1 MKKQGTREQG
11 SEGATIGSPSRLRF
25 YAGPSIIFLAGF
37 VAIVPQLIRG
47 NSCGHD
53 FDVHLVSW
61 LDCVNAWR
69 HGIPYPHWAPS
80 PNYGAGEPRF
90 VFYPPLTWMLGAALG
105 LILPWHFAP
114 IALTFLTLAAT
125 GLATRA
131 LALEA
136 LDDLP
141 ATLAGCASLFSLFT
155 LFTAYERSAF
165 PEFAGG
171 FWLPLIVMFA
181 MRDRDPSPC
190 PVLSR
195 FLRKG
200 GKPQISM
207 DGVPPV
213 PRIWGPGREA
223 GPAAEPACS
232 LFRRIFNGSTAP
244 LAIALAGAWLSNLP
258 LGVMAGYLMAGVALL
273 WSLLRK
279 SWAPLLRAALAAVLG
294 LGLAAIYWLPAACER
309 NWVDIKQAT
318 EDPGYNFENN
328 WLFAHSA
335 NPLLAL
341 HDDVLR
347 QVSWIAVFMIAVAVA
362 AIVISWRRG
371 TLPIAKNAA
380 ARLWWIPVAAIPVV
394 VLFFLFPVSR
404 PLWYLLPEMRFLQ
417 YPWRW
422 LEAVE
427 APMAI
432 FFVTAIWS
440 SGRRSRVTVMVL
452 CSAVFLASTAYAA
465 KVFFQVCYDEDT
477 VASVLFDYRA
487 GAGFEGMYE
496 YEPPGGDD
504 SSIATGLPDACLE
517 SDPSIALG
525 KPDPD
530 DPDSNPAW
538 SPGQGSCQATF
549 HFLGGN
555 RTNPEHREIRAL
567 TPHAG
572 YLVLRL
578 VSYPAWRIRV
588 NGQLQTALPKRAD
601 GLVVVP
607 VPQGP
612 IDLTVDWISSPD
624 VVAGRW
630 ISILALLLLLAW
642 GWRERSANDAS
653 V

>member
-1 MKKQGTREQG
+1 M
-11 SEGATIGSPSRLRF
+11 L
-25 YAGPSIIFLAGF
+25 LAAF
-37 VAIVPQLIRG
+37 VAVAPQLVRG

-53 FDVHLVSW
+53 FNVHLVSW

-105 LILPWHFAP
+105 LILPWHLAP

-141 ATLAGCASLFSLFT
+141 ATLAGCASLFSTFT

-171 FWLPLIVMFA
+171 FWLPLIILFVL
-181 MRDRDPSPC
+181 RDRRSSAP
-190 PVLSR
+190 L
-195 FLRKG
+195 LRRAFD
-200 GKPQISM
+200 S
-207 DGVPPV
+207 
-213 PRIWGPGREA
+213 
-223 GPAAEPACS
+223 
-232 LFRRIFNGSTAP
+232 STAP
-244 LAIALAGAWLSNLP
+244 LALALAGAWLSNLP

-273 WSLLRK
+273 WALANK
-279 SWAPLLRAALAAVLG
+279 SWAPLLRAALAGVLG
-294 LGLAAIYWLPAACER
+294 LGLAAIYWLPAAFER
-309 NWVDIKQAT
+309 YWVDIKQAT
-318 EDPGYNFENN
+318 QDPGYNFENN
-328 WLFAHSA
+328 WLFARHA

-341 HDDVLR
+341 HDDILH
-347 QVSWIAVFMIAVAVA
+347 QVSWIAVSMIAVAVA
-362 AIVISWRRG
+362 AIVISWRCG
-371 TLPIAKNAA
+371 TLPIAKTHVS
-380 ARLWWIPVAAIPVV
+380 RLWWVPLAAIPVV
-394 VLFFLFPVSR
+394 VFFFLFPISR
-404 PLWYLLPEMRFLQ
+404 PLWVLLPEMRFLQ

-432 FFVTAIWS
+432 FFVTAIWP
-440 SGRRSRVTVMVL
+440 SGRRARVTML
-452 CSAVFLASTAYAA
+452 LICSAVFLASTAYAGRY
-465 KVFFQVCYDEDT
+465 FFQVCYPEDT

-496 YEPPGGDD
+496 YEPPGADD
-504 SSIATGLPDACLE
+504 SSIATGLPDACLV
-517 SDPSIALG
+517 SDPSVVLG

-530 DPDSNPAW
+530 DPDANPVW
-538 SPGQGSCQATF
+538 SPDQGSCQAIF
-549 HFLGGN
+549 HLLGGN
-555 RTNPEHREIRAL
+555 QTNPEHREIRA
-567 TPHAG
+567 TTAHAG

-588 NGQLQTALPKRAD
+588 DGQLLTALPKRAD
-601 GLVVVP
+601 GLIAVP

-612 IDLTVDWISSPD
+612 VDVTVDWATSPD
-624 VVAGRW
+624 VLVGRW
-630 ISILALLLLLAW
+630 LSALCVLLITLLW
-642 GWRERSANDAS
+642 WVERRRGPIRLT
-653 V
+653 

>member
-1 MKKQGTREQG
+1 MKRQGPRDRGT
-11 SEGATIGSPSRLRF
+11 EGPSIADPQLLRF
-25 YAGPSIIFLAGF
+25 YAGPSIVFLAAF
-37 VAIVPQLIRG
+37 VAIAPQLIRG

-61 LDCVNAWR
+61 LDCVNAWH

-90 VFYPPLTWMLGAALG
+90 VFYPPLTWMLGAALS
-105 LILPWHFAP
+105 LILPWNLAP

-171 FWLPLIVMFA
+171 FWLPLIVLFV
-181 MRDRDPSPC
+181 MRDR
-190 PVLSR
+190 R
-195 FLRKG
+195 R
-200 GKPQISM
+200 
-207 DGVPPV
+207 VPPV

-223 GPAAEPACS
+223 RPATERVPHVPRTWGRGSDLELPTESSRS
-232 LFRRIFNGSTAP
+232 LLRLAFNGSTAP

-273 WSLLRK
+273 WALLNK
-279 SWAPLLRAALAAVLG
+279 SWAPLLRAAVAAVLG
-294 LGLAAIYWLPAACER
+294 LGLAAIYWFPAALER

-318 EDPGYNFENN
+318 QDPGYNFENN

-341 HDDVLR
+341 HDEILR
-347 QVSWIAVFMIAVAVA
+347 QVSWIALTMIAIAVAG
-362 AIVISWRRG
+362 IVISWRRG
-371 TLPIAKNAA
+371 TLPTAKSAA
-380 ARLWWIPVAAIPVV
+380 FRLWWIPVATIPIVV
-394 VLFFLFPVSR
+394 FFFLFPISR
-404 PLWYLLPEMRFLQ
+404 PLWLLLPEMRFLQ

-432 FFVTAIWS
+432 FFVTAIWP
-440 SGRRSRVTVMVL
+440 SGRGARVAVL
-452 CSAVFLASTAYAA
+452 AICAAAFLASTVYAG
-465 KVFFQVCYDEDT
+465 KVFFQVCYPEDT

-504 SSIATGLPDACLE
+504 SSIATGLPDACFV
-517 SDPSIALG
+517 SDPSIALRQARSRRPRCQSHLEPRSSKLPSHIRDCPRPPVQPRTSRDSRRNLSRRFFDPAPRQLPRMAHSRQRPAPVG
-525 KPDPD
+525 IAEALRRPDRRARPAR
-530 DPDSNPAW
+530 PHRSNHRLGHLPRR
-538 SPGQGSCQATF
+538 PG
-549 HFLGGN
+549 
-555 RTNPEHREIRAL
+555 RP
-567 TPHAG
+567 
-572 YLVLRL
+572 
-578 VSYPAWRIRV
+578 
-588 NGQLQTALPKRAD
+588 
-601 GLVVVP
+601 
-607 VPQGP
+607 
-612 IDLTVDWISSPD
+612 
-624 VVAGRW
+624 
-630 ISILALLLLLAW
+630 LAER
-642 GWRERSANDAS
+642 RERAPARRP
-653 V
+653 VVG

>member
-1 MKKQGTREQG
+1 MKKQGIGNGEQG
-11 SEGATIGSPSRLRF
+11 IGPAHASPPTLGRHL
-25 YAGPSIIFLAGF
+25 GLVLIFLAAF

-53 FDVHLVSW
+53 FNVHLVSW

-141 ATLAGCASLFSLFT
+141 ATLAGCAALFSTFT

-171 FWLPLIVMFA
+171 FWLPLIVLFA
-181 MRDRDPSPC
+181 MRDRRPS
-190 PVLSR
+190 
-195 FLRKG
+195 G
-200 GKPQISM
+200 
-207 DGVPPV
+207 
-213 PRIWGPGREA
+213 
-223 GPAAEPACS
+223 S
-232 LFRRIFNGSTAP
+232 LFRRILDGSTAF
-244 LAIALAGAWLSNLP
+244 LALALAGAWLSNLP

-273 WSLLRK
+273 SALIHR
-279 SWAPLLRAALAAVLG
+279 SWAPLLRAALAGVLG
-294 LGLAAIYWLPAACER
+294 LGLAALYWLSAAFER
-309 NWVDIKQAT
+309 YWVDIKQAT
-318 EDPGYNFENN
+318 QDPGYNFENN
-328 WLFAHSA
+328 WLFARHA

-341 HDDVLR
+341 HDDILH
-347 QVSWIAVFMIAVAVA
+347 QVSWIAVTMIAVAIVA
-362 AIVISWRRG
+362 MLISWRRG
-371 TLPIAKNAA
+371 TLPVPKAA
-380 ARLWWIPVAAIPVV
+380 VSRLWWVPLGAIPVV
-394 VLFFLFPVSR
+394 VFFFLFPISR
-404 PLWYLLPEMRFLQ
+404 PLWYALPEMRFLQ

-432 FFVTAIWS
+432 FFVTAIWPS
-440 SGRRSRVTVMVL
+440 FRRARAIVL
-452 CSAVFLASTAYAA
+452 AVCAVVFLGSTVYAGR
-465 KVFFQVCYDEDT
+465 VFFQVCYPEDS
-477 VASVLFDYRA
+477 VPSVLFDYHA

-504 SSIATGLPDACLE
+504 SSIATGLPDGCLV
-517 SDPSIALG
+517 SNPAVVLG

-530 DPDSNPAW
+530 DPDANPVW
-538 SPGQGSCQATF
+538 SPDQGSCLAVL
-549 HFLGGN
+549 HFAHGLE
-555 RTNPEHREIRAL
+555 TNPEHRTMRAT

-572 YLVLRL
+572 FLVLRL
-578 VSYPAWRIRV
+578 LSYPAWRVRV
-588 NGQLQTALPKRAD
+588 NQQTLTDLPKRSD
-601 GLVVVP
+601 GLIVVP

-612 IDLTVDWISSPD
+612 VDLTVDWTRSPD
-624 VVAGRW
+624 VLAGRW
-630 ISILALLLLLAW
+630 VSALSVLLLILLW
-642 GWRERSANDAS
+642 WTERRRGPIRLT
-653 V
+653 